1 MPRTAP
7 HGRRSARASR
17 ERALDETPPPHS
29 AAAAARRRS
38 GGPCV
43 RAGWAG
49 DQVSGPGALAW
60 GETTATAAAPPP
72 PRPARAPPV
81 SLPSPPQVPPPP
93 PAQAR
98 WGHAR
103 RSLAA
108 QQPPR
113 LTLQEA
119 FEAHLYARAP
129 PPPSDGR
136 PTSAGARAT
145 SGGLVAFEPFRDA
158 GPSEPL
164 PARRRVEA
172 PPPIF
177 EARTACADVEAE
189 AVEAE
194 MVEAA
199 SASPSGAF
207 GAHGGGVELPP
218 VPQPSSRPRDE

>member
-17 ERALDETPPPHS
+17 ERALDETPPPPS

-49 DQVSGPGALAW
+49 DQVSGPGALEW
-60 GETTATAAAPPP
+60 GETTQAAAAPPP

-81 SLPSPPQVPPPP
+81 SLPSPPQAPPQAPPP
-93 PAQAR
+93 QQGR
-98 WGHAR
+98 WGHVR

-108 QQPPR
+108 QQPRHP
-113 LTLQEA
+113 TLQEA
-119 FEAHLYARAP
+119 FEAHLYARTP

-136 PTSAGARAT
+136 PTSAGARAA
-145 SGGLVAFEPFRDA
+145 SGGLVAFEPLRDA
-158 GPSEPL
+158 GPTEPP

-172 PPPIF
+172 PPLIV
-177 EARTACADVEAE
+177 EARTGCAGVEAE
-189 AVEAE
+189 AAS
-194 MVEAA
+194 ASA
-199 SASPSGAF
+199 SASPSG
-207 GAHGGGVELPP
+207 GAELPP
-218 VPQPSSRPRDE
+218 VLQPSSRPRGE

>member
-1 MPRTAP
+1 M
-7 HGRRSARASR
+7 
-17 ERALDETPPPHS
+17 
-29 AAAAARRRS
+29 
-38 GGPCV
+38 
-43 RAGWAG
+43 
-49 DQVSGPGALAW
+49 
-60 GETTATAAAPPP
+60 
-72 PRPARAPPV
+72 
-81 SLPSPPQVPPPP
+81 
-93 PAQAR
+93 
-98 WGHAR
+98 R

-108 QQPPR
+108 QQPRHP
-113 LTLQEA
+113 TLQEA

-158 GPSEPL
+158 GPTEPL

-177 EARTACADVEAE
+177 EARTACVDVEAS
-189 AVEAE
+189 
-194 MVEAA
+194 AA
-199 SASPSGAF
+199 SAASTSASPSGAF